1 MFFSFYQR
9 RLGALQE
16 PMYNIYYVDSQSN
29 EILDVQTI
37 Q

>member
-1 MFFSFYQR
+1 MFFSFYKR
-9 RLGALQE
+9 RPGTLQK
-16 PMYNIYYVDSQSN
+16 PVYNIYYVDSQSN